1 MANFFSR
8 LFSGSQNKENAEQE
22 RQLLAN
28 FQKEVSNSGFD
39 AEAHLI
45 KTLELLKEAWQLNSL
60 DWIRDSDSNIKNNL
74 EITFA
79 GNTIGNIKW
88 EAETPPSQSQ
98 INTLEILTGLAA
110 PYLAQINN
118 KEFSPLQH
126 WHAERVDS
134 VTGLLNQTNFLSLLN
149 DTLNKPASLTG
160 LASALITIQ
169 IKNNNK
175 LYKELGGSEYDKHI
189 QSFSNLI
196 KTHFGV
202 RSTAG
207 RLEDDLFI
215 VLLSDLATPDKAAEM
230 SSSFS
235 GKAEEKFKINI
246 NVGIAPQVE
255 TYADPKIWLNDAR
268 TALKQAKDGG
278 GQQAFFSETMQ
289 MHSIARWRMEADLEN
304 ALKQNQIETWFQPIV
319 DLSNRQIAG
328 YEALCRWTHPERGPI
343 SPAEFIPVAENDGPL
358 ILEIG
363 KLTLKQA
370 AQTLSRVMTQNSN
383 PVFMSVNL
391 SPVQLL
397 KDKRLTQYIKN
408 IFDEFN
414 IPPERLKLEVTETAM
429 MHEKDKA
436 IAALN
441 RIKQTG
447 AKISMDDFGTGY
459 SSLAHLKDF
468 PINTLK
474 IDRAFVS
481 GAHLNEEA
489 QAILQTIAEMAH
501 SLNLDIVAE
510 GVETEE
516 ELLVLEGLGCEYG
529 QGWLF
534 SKPLPA
540 NEI

>member
-1 MANFFSR
+1 MVDFFSR
-8 LFSGSQNKENAEQE
+8 FFSNSQKKESAKEE
-22 RQLLAN
+22 KQLLAN
-28 FQKEVSNSGFD
+28 FQKEVNHPGFD
-39 AEAHLI
+39 AETHLI
-45 KTLELLKEAWQLNSL
+45 KTLSLLRETWQLDTLGWS
-60 DWIRDSDSNIKNNL
+60 RNNN
-74 EITFA
+74 A
-79 GNTIGNIKW
+79 DIGNHVKVDFSGKVLGNIEW
-88 EAETPPSQSQ
+88 SAEAPPNQEQRS
-98 INTLEILTGLAA
+98 TLEILAGLAA
-110 PYLAQINN
+110 PYLTRANN
-118 KEFSPLQH
+118 QEMSPLQH

-134 VTGLLNQTNFLSLLN
+134 ATGLLNQANFLNLLK
-149 DTLNKPASLTG
+149 DILNKPESLTG
-160 LASALITIQ
+160 LSSALVTIQ
-169 IKNNNK
+169 IKNNDK

-189 QSFSNLI
+189 QSFSSLI
-196 KTHFGV
+196 KTHFGI

-230 SSSFS
+230 SSKFR
-235 GKAEEKFKINI
+235 GKAEDKFKINI
-246 NVGIAPQVE
+246 NAGIAPQVE
-255 TYADPKIWLNDAR
+255 TYTDPKIWLSDAR

-289 MHSIARWRMEADLEN
+289 MHSIARWRMEADLET
-304 ALKQNQIETWFQPIV
+304 ALKQNQIETWFQPII
-319 DLSNRQIAG
+319 DLSNKKIAG
-328 YEALCRWTHPERGPI
+328 YEALCRWPHPERGPI
-343 SPAEFIPVAENDGPL
+343 SPAEFIPVAENDGAL

-363 KLTLKQA
+363 KLTLRQA
-370 AQTLSRVMTQNSN
+370 AQTLSKIIERGNS
-383 PVFMSVNL
+383 VAFMSVNL

-397 KDKRLTQYIKN
+397 KDKRLTQHIKN
-408 IFDEFN
+408 IINEFN
-414 IPPERLKLEVTETAM
+414 LPAGQLKLEVTETAM

-436 IAALN
+436 IIALN

-481 GAHLNEEA
+481 GANLNEEA
-489 QAILQTIAEMAH
+489 QAILQTISDMAH
-501 SLNLDIVAE
+501 SLNLDIIAE

-516 ELLVLEGLGCEYG
+516 EFHVLKSLGCEYG